1 MYRSNFL
8 AALVVL
14 AGVLVAQRAEAL
26 HRQDMA
32 SRQEGARVTGLA
44 APLSSAVE
52 MPAGQT
58 VSLTQTA
65 SLLAGTDAPGRDL
78 ITLTQRLRLKSN
90 EPIPSV
96 VNTTPPNYTVGTRH
110 VFNIADITRN
120 NYFTATASIRVVTEH
135 AYWYVKDGYNVG
147 NSALQKAAQHFEEHI
162 YPETRRVFGQEI
174 NPGVDNDTRITVLIA
189 PVPGVGGYFSSADAY
204 PRIVNPNSNQRDMIY
219 ISSVPRGDP
228 LDPDNYFMGT
238 LAHEFQHMI
247 HWNVH
252 RDREVWVDEGCAEI
266 AMYLN
271 GYDPGGSDMS
281 FTLTPDTQL
290 NAWDDT
296 SKAIQHYGASY
307 MFLRYG
313 MDRFGGEG
321 FLGKLLASNR
331 LGVAGFDEALAA
343 SGYTE
348 GFDGAFKDWTVA
360 NMLNDS
366 KLDGGRYSYSQG
378 GRVAP
383 GRTISGYPAT
393 RSESVHQYAA
403 DYIRL
408 TGRTRGATITFKGD
422 STVRVIAAEPH
433 GGSAFWYS
441 NRRDSGD
448 ATLTREFD
456 LSRASKATLKFWT
469 WFNIESMFDYGYVEA
484 STDGGATWTPLK
496 GKYTTTKNPNGTS
509 YGHGWT
515 GVSGAATIGNGSGT
529 PKWVEESVDLS
540 AYAGKRVLVRLE
552 YITDEGYNRPGMA
565 IDDMRIPEINWSD
578 DAESSR
584 DWQAAGWIRIGNR
597 VPEKWFVALIEKGN
611 GGVNRVREMAV
622 SSNGTG
628 TLDIAGIG
636 SGTNTREAVLV
647 IAPLAPKTTE
657 VANYTVT
664 IKNR

>member
-14 AGVLVAQRAEAL
+14 AGVLAAQRAEAL
-26 HRQDMA
+26 HRQDIA
-32 SRQEGARVTGLA
+32 SMQEGARVTGLA

-90 EPIPSV
+90 EPIPDV
-96 VNTTPPNYTVGTRH
+96 VNAVSPNYTVGTRH
-110 VFNIADITRN
+110 IFNIADITRN

-147 NSALQKAAQHFEEHI
+147 SAALQKAAQHFEEQI

-174 NPGVDNDTRITVLIA
+174 NPGVDNDSRITVLIA
-189 PVPGVGGYFSSADAY
+189 QVPGVGGYFSNADAY

-228 LDPDNYFMGT
+228 ADPDNYFMST

-271 GYDPGGSDMS
+271 GYDPGGSDVS
-281 FTLTPDTQL
+281 FTLSPDTQL

-313 MDRFGGEG
+313 MDRFGGED
-321 FLGKLLASNR
+321 FLGKLLASDR
-331 LGVAGFDEALAA
+331 LGAAGFDEALAA
-343 SGYTE
+343 SGYTR

-360 NMLNDS
+360 NVLNDS
-366 KLDGGRYSYSQG
+366 KLDGGRYSYSEG

-441 NRRDSGD
+441 NRRELG
-448 ATLTREFD
+448 RRHPHQGVRFEQY
-456 LSRASKATLKFWT
+456 
-469 WFNIESMFDYGYVEA
+469 EQ
-484 STDGGATWTPLK
+484 
-496 GKYTTTKNPNGTS
+496 
-509 YGHGWT
+509 GHPQVL
-515 GVSGAATIGNGSGT
+515 GV
-529 PKWVEESVDLS
+529 VQYRVD
-540 AYAGKRVLVRLE
+540 VRLWLRRSLDRRRRDVDPPQRQVHDHE
-552 YITDEGYNRPGMA
+552 EPQRHQLRARLDGSERGGDDRQRQRHPQVGGRVCRPERLCG
-565 IDDMRIPEINWSD
+565 
-578 DAESSR
+578 
-584 DWQAAGWIRIGNR
+584 QACAREVR
-597 VPEKWFVALIEKGN
+597 VHHRR
-611 GGVNRVREMAV
+611 GV
-622 SSNGTG
+622 
-628 TLDIAGIG
+628 
-636 SGTNTREAVLV
+636 
-647 IAPLAPKTTE
+647 
-657 VANYTVT
+657 
-664 IKNR
+664 